1 MCLVEIVSYTLPWRN
16 QADAQVIL
24 RASQGQ
30 RPEDQL
36 EGTPAALANVIK
48 LCWHQNAQRR
58 PGIQREKSGQTREE
72 VRVRCTPGSDLLR
85 PRADEEVAQ
94 ARQADN

>member
-48 LCWHQNAQRR
+48 LCWSQNPQRR
-58 PGIQREKSGQTREE
+58 PGIQT
-72 VRVRCTPGSDLLR
+72 VVTDLTALL
-85 PRADEEVAQ
+85 DLYTAQ
-94 ARQADN
+94 ASRPPSPDRSRPAETLGGSE